1 MLAFQPTFYDI
12 GNSCSMEEAGVEV
25 ITAEV
30 KGGDAGVT
38 MTNETACQVATLKR
52 SSDYF
57 FLFRLKS
64 WECSLPS
71 QPTLQS
77 RHTESILGTVQ
88 VTQNVKK

>member
-38 MTNETACQVATLKR
+38 MTNETACQVA
-52 SSDYF
+52 
-57 FLFRLKS
+57 
-64 WECSLPS
+64 
-71 QPTLQS
+71 
-77 RHTESILGTVQ
+77 
-88 VTQNVKK
+88 